1 MHLETSLGQNG
12 RAFRC
17 RPVVSTDLQSLCS
30 LMTEVG
36 ASFAGLTSRSMCFAI
51 GSDAVAANRVT
62 IAVADHDKELIGFVA
77 AVVDPAE
84 YWKGFLWRHPMVGT
98 TAVVHKLLRGGGRTG
113 LLRGGRGT
121 GIDHWNQSSPSIA
134 RILYVGVAE
143 RFRRKG
149 IGAQLYQTVFH
160 MLAES
165 GVQHAEAHTDHDN
178 IPSIRLFAQIGGHSR
193 MVKGGTGLLWTLDLS
208 FIRGGKGAP

>member
-1 MHLETSLGQNG
+1 MHLEASLGQNG
-12 RAFRC
+12 RAFQC
-17 RPVVSTDLQSLCS
+17 RPVVSTDLQNLCG
-30 LMTEVG
+30 LMADVG

-51 GSDAVAANRVT
+51 GSDAVAVNGVT
-62 IAVADHDKELIGFVA
+62 IAVADHDKELIGFAA
-77 AVVDPAE
+77 AVVDPAA
-84 YWKGFLWRHPMVGT
+84 YWKGFLWRHPMIGT
-98 TAVVHKLLRGGGRTG
+98 TAVVHK

-149 IGAQLYQTVFH
+149 LGAQLYQTVFH

-165 GVQHAEAHTDHDN
+165 GVQRAEAHTDHDN
-178 IPSIRLFAQIGGHSR
+178 IPSIRLFAQIGGRSR
-193 MVKGGTGLLWTLDLS
+193 MVKGGTALFWTYDLS
-208 FIRGGKGAP
+208 FIRGEKGAP